1 MSKHF
6 RLLGSM
12 AGRLE
17 NQGVPVPAVL
27 RRAGLPTD
35 MFDQPRVLLTTEPL
49 FAFWKAVGELAPEPS
64 VGLALAQQSYAGQFD
79 PLVLAA
85 LSSENFGA
93 AVEQAARYKQLTCP
107 EKIRSLIEG
116 NEWSIQF
123 CWLEAEGLEPEVLT
137 DLCFAWLL
145 QLARRGTGTQFTPLR
160 VDFVRRRSYATALQA
175 HFGCPIRYGTAANAI
190 VFRATDAERPFLT
203 HNAELLALLAPQ
215 LDAELKQQHSQQS
228 FAERVRA
235 AIQQK
240 MAGRRPRIDEVARS
254 LHLSART
261 LQRRLQDDGSS
272 YQKALEEARHQMAR
286 LYLRHSRLELG
297 ETAYLLGYE
306 DVNSFVRAF
315 RTWEGVPPAHW
326 REQQ

>member
-107 EKIRSLIEG
+107 EKIRSLLEG

-215 LDAELKQQHSQQS
+215 LDAELKQQYSQQS

-240 MAGRRPRIDEVARS
+240 MAGRRPRIDEVARA

>member
-6 RLLGSM
+6 RLLGSL

-27 RRAGLPTD
+27 RRAGLPAD
-35 MFDQPRVLLTTEPL
+35 LFDQPRVLVATEPL

-64 VGLALAQQSYAGQFD
+64 VGLALAAQSCTAQFD
-79 PLVLAA
+79 PLILAA

-107 EKIRSLIEG
+107 EEIRSLVEG
-116 NEWSIQF
+116 NEWCIQF
-123 CWLEAEGLEPEVLT
+123 RWIESDNLEPEVLT

-145 QLARRGTGTQFTPLR
+145 NLARQGTGAQLTPLR
-160 VDFVRRRSYATALQA
+160 VDFVRHRSYAAALQA
-175 HFGCPIRYGTAANAI
+175 HFGCPIHDGVTANAI
-190 VFRATDAERPFLT
+190 VFRATDAGRPFLT

-235 AIQQK
+235 TIQQRLT
-240 MAGRRPRIDEVARS
+240 GRRPKVGEIARA

-272 YQKALEEARHQMAR
+272 FQKALEQARHQMAR
-286 LYLRHSRLELG
+286 HYLRHSPLELG